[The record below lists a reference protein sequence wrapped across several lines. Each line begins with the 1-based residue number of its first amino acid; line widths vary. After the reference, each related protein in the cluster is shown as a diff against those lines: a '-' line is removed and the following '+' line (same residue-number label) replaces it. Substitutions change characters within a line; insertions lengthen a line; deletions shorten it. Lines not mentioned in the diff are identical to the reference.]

1 MKVAVIG
8 AGLMGPTIAKDCVE
22 NDDVEEVLVIDI
34 DQSKLDN
41 IKQNLTNA
49 SKLKTVIQ
57 NVSDRKGLAE
67 VLKGYDVVAIALLRP
82 LNLDAIWGAINAGVD
97 VVDLSSVRSELIDAI
112 DQAALK
118 SGVIVVG
125 GCGVEPGLTE
135 ILSTHGMDNLETVD
149 SIEIWCGGLPVNPKP
164 PLDYKIVFGGP
175 YLPLR
180 PGKVKYIENGEV
192 KYVDRYEL
200 AETAS
205 FEGID
210 RPLEAFFDGFP
221 ETLNQIDKFKDIKK
235 CFEATVRYSGYCEKI
250 KFLDECGLLSREAL
264 KIKDGEIVPFE
275 VFSKIIYPKVKLEEG
290 EKDVT
295 LLKVKVR
302 GKKDSHETAYVF
314 DLVDFYDDKKM
325 ITSMAKTTSYTAAIV
340 MRMIGAGMINE
351 KGYVG
356 AGKAIRGKLFHM
368 LIRELS
374 KRNVVI
380 KQITN

>member
-1 MKVAVIG
+1 
-8 AGLMGPTIAKDCVE
+8 
-22 NDDVEEVLVIDI
+22 
-34 DQSKLDN
+34 
-41 IKQNLTNA
+41 
-49 SKLKTVIQ
+49 
-57 NVSDRKGLAE
+57 
-67 VLKGYDVVAIALLRP
+67 
-82 LNLDAIWGAINAGVD
+82 
-97 VVDLSSVRSELIDAI
+97 
-112 DQAALK
+112 
-118 SGVIVVG
+118 
-125 GCGVEPGLTE
+125 
-135 ILSTHGMDNLETVD
+135 
-149 SIEIWCGGLPVNPKP
+149 
-164 PLDYKIVFGGP
+164 
-175 YLPLR
+175 
-180 PGKVKYIENGEV
+180 
-192 KYVDRYEL
+192 VDRYEL